1 MQIQNPQLK
10 RVVTFASEPRIVRAA
25 LWLLTALLLIAAV
38 WLFAKLTWQVMAPK
52 VQPERGPLA
61 VSVSSSSSGA
71 VSTMKRLAQFDLFGA
86 AVTPEQGAQN
96 APKTRLNVRL
106 LGVSA
111 SNIQERSAA
120 IIEKD
125 RRQEVYVIGDSI
137 TGSRVTIEEIYADRV
152 ILNNN
157 GVLETLELEGIGELS
172 DGLSLTLENQQRAA
186 QSQPVRARQN
196 DDDDDDDR
204 GARRERAREAFQQAR
219 ANGADGLMN
228 YVRISPSM
236 ADGGLQGY
244 RLSPGKFPEVFA
256 DAGFKSGDIAVALNG
271 QDLTDVA
278 SAQVAIEEL
287 KTAQRI
293 IITVLRDENYIDL
306 ELAVPSN

>member
-1 MQIQNPQLK
+1 MQIQNPHLK
-10 RVVTFASEPRIVRAA
+10 RVVTIVTEPRIVRAA
-25 LWLLTALLLIAAV
+25 LWLLTALLLVIAV
-38 WLFAKLTWQVMAPK
+38 WLFAKITWQIITPAPE
-52 VQPERGPLA
+52 PETGPLQVKVGNATPRSASA
-61 VSVSSSSSGA
+61 VKA
-71 VSTMKRLAQFDLFGA
+71 LAQFDLFGA
-86 AVTPEQGAQN
+86 AVTADRGPQN
-96 APKTRLNVRL
+96 APKTQLNVRL

-111 SNIQERSAA
+111 SNIAARSAA

-125 RRQEVYVIGDSI
+125 RRQEVYVVGDSI
-137 TGSRVTIEEIYADRV
+137 TGTRVTIEEIYADRV

-172 DGLSLTLENQQRAA
+172 DGLSLTLENQQRSA
-186 QSQPVRARQN
+186 QRQPMRTRA
-196 DDDDDDDR
+196 DDDEASERD
-204 GARRERAREAFQQAR
+204 ARRERAREAFQQAR

-244 RLSPGKFPEVFA
+244 RLSPGKVPEVFT

-293 IITVLRDENYIDL
+293 IITVLRDDNYIDL